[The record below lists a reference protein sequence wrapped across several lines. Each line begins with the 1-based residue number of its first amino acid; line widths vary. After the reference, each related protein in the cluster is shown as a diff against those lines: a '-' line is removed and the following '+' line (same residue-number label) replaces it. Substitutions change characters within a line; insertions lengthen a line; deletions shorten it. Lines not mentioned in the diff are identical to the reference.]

1 VKNVGTMNVILCAIN
16 SRYSHTSP
24 AIRSLALHA
33 EACLS
38 NRVERKLAV
47 GIREYTT
54 AQPVD
59 AIARD
64 LFGCQ
69 GDVYAFSCSI
79 WNRRSVLDVLTQLR
93 EMRPDAWIVVG
104 GPEVTP
110 DASGLMGSL
119 PAIDM
124 IVRGEGEEAF
134 ARLIET
140 LPDADTRPA
149 VPNTEAPAG
158 PGLEALA
165 GVPGL
170 TWRKG
175 SQIVSNQVASR
186 TFDLSTLPFPYEKDL
201 HDLTDRMLYYESS
214 RGCPFQCAYCLSA
227 IDRQMRFRP
236 IDQTFVHL
244 DRFIDAGARLVKLVD
259 RTFNC
264 DPERARSIWAHLI
277 ARHREQPFNTC
288 FHFEIAADLL
298 TEADIALLSKAPKG
312 LFQLE
317 IGVQSTDPG
326 TLRRINRHCDL
337 PRLFERV
344 RQLRQADRQHLH
356 LDLIAG
362 LPGERLDQVIASF
375 NTLYGLQADQ
385 LQLGFLKLLPG
396 TPILEEIEPCQYRY
410 QPFPPYEVLSTKDLP
425 AGALCRLHEVE
436 SALELFS
443 NSGLFRRTLPHLV
456 SRFESPYA
464 FFTTL
469 ADFLIQ
475 SGDSGRSLSVD
486 ERAAIL
492 ARLAR
497 AFLSGKEADRIAGL
511 LRLDHYGHG
520 RKDAPAH
527 LGALETS
534 AEPDRMARIADLRR
548 AVRPGRRVRVQAVPF
563 DARALLENNRLTDG
577 ADWILYDLSGPAPE
591 IVSILPEP
599 PASADAAAA
608 AKWLS
613 SAVSASR

>member
-1 VKNVGTMNVILCAIN
+1 MKSEPVMNVVLCAIN

-38 NRVERKLAV
+38 GRPERMLV
-47 GIREYTT
+47 TDIREYTT

-59 AIARD
+59 GIARD
-64 LFGCQ
+64 LYGRQ
-69 GDVYAFSCSI
+69 GDLYAFSCSI
-79 WNRRSVLDVLTQLR
+79 WNRRAVLDVLTQLH
-93 EMRPDAWIVVG
+93 EMRPGALFVVG

-110 DASGLMGSL
+110 DAMGLMDSQ

-134 ARLIET
+134 ASLIAALLDVDNQPSGLT
-140 LPDADTRPA
+140 ADALS
-149 VPNTEAPAG
+149 G
-158 PGLEALA
+158 I
-165 GVPGL
+165 PGL
-170 TWRKG
+170 TWRNVG
-175 SQIVSNQVASR
+175 RIVNNPASAHPL
-186 TFDLSTLPFPYEKDL
+186 DLATLPFPYEKDL
-201 HDLTDRMLYYESS
+201 HELTDRMLYYESS

-227 IDRQMRFRP
+227 TDRQMRFRP
-236 IDQTFVHL
+236 ISQTLAHL
-244 DRFIDAGARLVKLVD
+244 DRFIDADVRLVKLVD

-264 DPERARSIWAHLI
+264 NPERARSIWSHLI
-277 ARHREQPFNTC
+277 ARHRERPFKTC

-298 TEADIALLSKAPKG
+298 TEADIALLSEAPRG

-317 IGVQSTDPG
+317 IGVQSTDPD

-344 RQLRQADRQHLH
+344 RQLRQAGRQHLH

-375 NTLYGLQADQ
+375 NALYGLQADQ

-410 QPFPPYEVLSTKDLP
+410 QPFPPYEVLSTVDLP
-425 AGALCRLHEVE
+425 ADALCRLHEVE
-436 SALELFS
+436 SALELFA
-443 NSGLFRRTLPHLV
+443 NSGLFQRTLPRLV
-456 SRFESPYA
+456 DHFDSPYA
-464 FFTTL
+464 FFTSL
-469 ADFLIQ
+469 ADLLIQ
-475 SGDSGRSLSVD
+475 SGASGRNLSVD
-486 ERAAIL
+486 ERAVIL

-497 AFLSGKEADRIAGL
+497 AFLPEKEADRIVGL
-511 LRLDHYGHG
+511 LRLDHYEHG

-527 LGALETS
+527 LDALETTT
-534 AEPDRMARIADLRR
+534 APDRMARILDLRR
-548 AVRPGRRVRVQAVPF
+548 SVRPGRRIRVETVPF
-563 DARALLENNRLTDG
+563 DARTLFESGRLADG
-577 ADWILYDLSGPAPE
+577 ADWILYDLSGPTPE

-599 PASADAAAA
+599 PVSADAA

>member
-1 VKNVGTMNVILCAIN
+1 MTIVLCAIN
-16 SRYSHTSP
+16 SRFSHTSP

-38 NRVERKLAV
+38 GRPEQALVTD
-47 GIREYTT
+47 IHEYTT

-64 LFGCQ
+64 LFGLQ
-69 GDVYAFSCSI
+69 GEVYGFTCSI
-79 WNRRSVLDVLTQLR
+79 WNRRPVLDVAAQLR
-93 EMRPDAWIVVG
+93 EMRPEALIVVG

-110 DASGLMGSL
+110 DAAGLLQSQ

-124 IVRGEGEEAF
+124 VVRGEGEAAF
-134 ARLIET
+134 AKLLEGLLDAHRPSTDSTAET
-140 LPDADTRPA
+140 CADSPFEKIASPTADVLSRI
-149 VPNTEAPAG
+149 
-158 PGLEALA
+158 
-165 GVPGL
+165 PGL
-170 TWRKG
+170 TWRNG
-175 SQIVSNQVASR
+175 GLIVNNPVSAR
-186 TFDLSTLPFPYEKDL
+186 PLDLSFLPFPYEKDL
-201 HDLTDRMLYYESS
+201 HELKDRMLYYESS

-227 IDRQMRFRP
+227 TDRQMRFRP
-236 IDQTFVHL
+236 IGQTLAHL

-264 DPERARSIWAHLI
+264 DPERARSIWSHLI
-277 ARHREQPFNTC
+277 TRHRRKPFTTC

-298 TEADIALLSKAPKG
+298 TEADIALLSEAPKG

-375 NTLYGLQADQ
+375 NTLYCLQADQ

-410 QPFPPYEVLSTKDLP
+410 QPFPPYEVLSTADLP
-425 AGALCRLHEVE
+425 ADALCRLHEVE
-436 SALELFS
+436 SALELFA

-456 SRFESPYA
+456 EHFDSPYA
-464 FFTTL
+464 FFSTL
-469 ADFLIQ
+469 SDRLVL
-475 SGDSGRSLSVD
+475 SGERGRGVSVD
-486 ERAAIL
+486 ERAGIL

-497 AFLSGKEADRIAGL
+497 SDLPEKEADRIVGL
-511 LRLDHYGHG
+511 LRLDHYEHG

-527 LGALETS
+527 LGALETT
-534 AEPDRMARIADLRR
+534 AEPDRMARITDLRR
-548 AVRPGRRVRVQAVPF
+548 AVLPGRRIRIEAFPF
-563 DARALLENNRLTDG
+563 DARVLLENGRLTDG
-577 ADWILYDLSGPAPE
+577 ADWILYDLSGQTPE

-599 PASADAAAA
+599 PASADAV